1 MNTPLQSI
9 RVLDLSRLLPGPYCT
24 MYLADFGA
32 EVIKIEEPT
41 VGDYARWD
49 EPKLGTNSAIF
60 SSLNR
65 NKKSVTIDLKSEEGK
80 QIFLELVKTADVLVE
95 SFRPGVMERLG
106 LAYETLS
113 SINSKLIY
121 CAITGYGQTGPYAK
135 LPGHDLNY
143 ISYAGLLNLQ
153 GERNQKPVPPA
164 VQIADIGGGSLNAV
178 IGILMAL
185 QARNLTGKGQF
196 VDISMMDGAIS
207 WLQTTLPNYLANNIL
222 PNRGELPLSGQ
233 KACYEVYETLDQRY
247 LAVGALELKF
257 WSEFCRAIER
267 EDLIDSLNAPQ
278 NIQDEM
284 KTEIS
289 KIIQGKTLVEWVEIF
304 NHYNACVSPVITFDE
319 MENNPQIKD
328 RQMIKDY
335 PGLIGKQIGIPIKL
349 SDTPGSIYSQ
359 APKLGEHNKDIL
371 DMLGMYV
378 KMEKD

>member
-1 MNTPLQSI
+1 
-9 RVLDLSRLLPGPYCT
+9 

-80 QIFLELVKTADVLVE
+80 EIFLELVKTADVLVE
-95 SFRPGVMERLG
+95 SFRPGVMDRLG
-106 LAYETLS
+106 LAYETLKG
-113 SINSKLIY
+113 INSKLIY

-153 GERNQKPVPPA
+153 GGRNQKPVPPA

-178 IGILMAL
+178 IGILIAL
-185 QARNLTGKGQF
+185 QSRNLTGKGQF
-196 VDISMMDGAIS
+196 VDISMMDGAVS
-207 WLQTTLPNYLANNIL
+207 WLQTTLPNYLANNTL
-222 PNRGELPLSGQ
+222 PNRGELPLSGE

-247 LAVGALELKF
+247 LAVAALESKF
-257 WSEFCRAIER
+257 WVEFCRGIER

-278 NIQDEM
+278 NVQDEM

-289 KIIQGKTLVEWVEIF
+289 QIIQSKTLVEWVEIF
-304 NHYNACVSPVITFDE
+304 KHYNACVSPVITFDE

-371 DMLGMYV
+371 DTLGMYAE
-378 KMEKD
+378 MEKD